1 MAERVGFEPTVRFP
15 EQRFSRPPLS
25 TAQPPLPRQHETL
38 NVLCLN
44 AERKGWYRRAVSS
57 ATEKFRYPWPMLD
70 VVLQG
75 LSILDT
81 SRLDVRTMEEATTFA
96 GAYGF
101 DLSDPSDVDL
111 LWTFFDESVKYLE
124 TLLANAE
131 YRTAPEHLR
140 TRKSVLDIRRLVILA
155 SDTATHEDQRW
166 ACAILRVMHVLVHL
180 QYDPRLRYFEQVQ
193 NQILSRL
200 DGHLFTD
207 PESGA
212 LYLGSGETGGERIK
226 LLYFKKKDRKD
237 REREI
242 VKLLHKTESLAEEIY
257 DRIGF
262 RLVTETKFDAMRAL
276 RLLIDKNVIS
286 VANIR
291 PGRSRNRLL
300 DVKRFHFEIDRL
312 SAHVEK
318 SGEDAPYVEKMVRR
332 LERRISLSGLGR
344 SLINPNTSEHYRA
357 IQFTCRELVKVRNPH
372 YRTYDTLRQQL
383 ESVHGGLQALQEAFP
398 QPPPLWEHV
407 FFPYEIQIM
416 DVKAYA
422 DSVFGRSNHDE
433 YRRKQLLKAQAR
445 VFGLVPEK
453 S

>member
-1 MAERVGFEPTVRFP
+1 
-15 EQRFSRPPLS
+15 
-25 TAQPPLPRQHETL
+25 
-38 NVLCLN
+38 
-44 AERKGWYRRAVSS
+44 
-57 ATEKFRYPWPMLD
+57 MLD

-81 SRLDVRTMEEATTFA
+81 PRLEVRTMEEATSFIA
-96 GAYGF
+96 VYGF
-101 DLSDPSDVDL
+101 DVSDPSDVEL
-111 LWTFFDESVKYLE
+111 LWSLFDESVKYLE
-124 TLLANAE
+124 TLLATPE
-131 YRTAPEHLR
+131 YRVVPEHLR
-140 TRKSVLDIRRLVILA
+140 CRKSVQDLRRLLLLA
-155 SDTATHEDQRW
+155 SGSVDDDQRW
-166 ACAILRVMHVLVHL
+166 ACALLRVMHVLVHL

-200 DGHLFTD
+200 DAYLFTD
-207 PESGA
+207 PDSGA
-212 LYLGSGETGGERIK
+212 LYLGTGEAGGERIK

-242 VKLLHKTESLAEEIY
+242 IKLLHKTESLAEEIY

-262 RLVTETKFDAMRAL
+262 RLVTESKFDAMRAL
-276 RLLIDKNVIS
+276 RFLVDKNVIS

-300 DVKRFHFEIDRL
+300 DVKRFRFEIERIA
-312 SAHVEK
+312 SHVEK
-318 SGEDAPYVEKMVRR
+318 SGEDAPYVEKMIRR

-357 IQFTCRELVKVRNPH
+357 IQFTCRELVKVRNPQFRV
-372 YRTYDTLRQQL
+372 YNALRQQL
-383 ESVHGGLQALQEAFP
+383 ESLHGGLQALHEVFP
-398 QPPPLWEHV
+398 TPPPEFEHV

-433 YRRKQLLKAQAR
+433 YRRKQLCRAQAR
-445 VFGLVPEK
+445 VFGLTSEK

>member
-1 MAERVGFEPTVRFP
+1 
-15 EQRFSRPPLS
+15 
-25 TAQPPLPRQHETL
+25 
-38 NVLCLN
+38 
-44 AERKGWYRRAVSS
+44 
-57 ATEKFRYPWPMLD
+57 MLE

-75 LSILDT
+75 LSILD
-81 SRLDVRTMEEATTFA
+81 SPRLHLHTMEEATAFA

-101 DLSDPSDVDL
+101 DLSDPNDAEL
-111 LWTFFDESVKYLE
+111 LWSLYDESVKYLE
-124 TLLANAE
+124 TLLATAE
-131 YRTAPEHLR
+131 HRTVPEHLR
-140 TRKSVLDIRRLVILA
+140 SRKSVQDLRRVLLIA
-155 SDTATHEDQRW
+155 SGTVEEDQRW
-166 ACAILRVMHVLVHL
+166 CCAILRVIHVLVHL

-200 DGHLFTD
+200 DAYLFTD
-207 PESGA
+207 PDSGA
-212 LYLGSGETGGERIK
+212 LYLGTGDPAGERIK

-300 DVKRFHFEIDRL
+300 DAKRFRFEIERI

-318 SGEDAPYVEKMVRR
+318 SGEDAPYVEKMIRR

-357 IQFTCRELVKVRNPH
+357 LQFTCRELVKVRNAQF
-372 YRTYDTLRQQL
+372 RTYDTLRQQL
-383 ESVHGGLQALQEAFP
+383 ESLHGGLQALQEAFP
-398 QPPPLWEHV
+398 VPPPKFEHV

-433 YRRKQLLKAQAR
+433 YRRKQLAKAQAR
-445 VFGLVPEK
+445 VFGIPLEK
-453 S
+453 T